1 MGDSAPGWD
10 LPRQQDQDTGRHRTK
25 WIIAGAVGVTV
36 LAIGAVLL
44 LRDGDSDSPEGAA
57 RAEAERFLGAWADGD
72 PEAAAAFT
80 DDPEAAASLL
90 ESVQRNLGAEETAL
104 TVSGEPARGD
114 LSAGAPEASYAVPFT
129 AAFTLP
135 GLGEWSYESSL
146 YVVRDG
152 PEDEGWHVHWE
163 SPLVHPELVDGQTL
177 VLSTDRPERAPIL
190 AADGSQLAGPSAV
203 WDLSIWPARL
213 TDPDAAWE
221 ALDGLDV
228 GLDTGAL
235 ADRVEDSDPDQAVSV
250 VSLRDQVFREHED
263 ELRAVEG
270 LQFAEDTRP
279 LAHLA
284 RTVVGGID
292 PATGTGSSGLQG
304 RYEEQLAGT
313 ASATVVIADRESG
326 DAVEVLYEQE
336 GGEPGTP
343 VQTTIDAGMQRAA
356 EAALEGTDQA
366 GSIVAVRPSTGE
378 VLAAADSPLDG
389 GDRSLSGQLAPGST
403 FKVITTA
410 ALLESGTAPGEAIGC
425 PKYETV
431 EGYRFQNQNEFELGP
446 DTTLHEA
453 FTASCNTAYIGNRDR
468 FDNDTL
474 RLTAEAFGIGV
485 EWDLGAG
492 SFDGSVPDAE
502 GASDLAASLIGQGR
516 VQASP
521 LVMAS
526 VAATVAEGTF
536 HQPVLVPEAVPDP
549 AAAPRELSAETVDA
563 LRTMMRDT
571 VTQGT
576 ATVLAD
582 VPGVAHAKT
591 GTAEFDT
598 GDGELS
604 TNAWLIGYLGEA
616 DLAFAVLLLDGG
628 SGGATAGPIAVDFL
642 TGFQE

>member
-1 MGDSAPGWD
+1 MADSAPGWG
-10 LPRQQDQDTGRHRTK
+10 PQGRPEPETTGGNRTK
-25 WIIAGAVGVTV
+25 WIIGGAVAVTV

-44 LRDGDSDSPEGAA
+44 LRDGDEDPASAA
-57 RAEAERFLGAWADGD
+57 RAEAQKFLDAWAEGD
-72 PEAAAAFT
+72 LEGAAAHTDDAEAAG
-80 DDPEAAASLL
+80 SLL
-90 ESVQRNLGAEETAL
+90 ESVQRNLGAEATAL
-104 TVSGEPARGD
+104 TIDGEVVRAELGE
-114 LSAGAPEASYAVPFT
+114 GVPEAAYTVPFT
-129 AAFTLP
+129 ASFTLP
-135 GLGEWSYESSL
+135 GVGEWSYESSL
-146 YVVRDG
+146 YAALDG
-152 PEDEGWHVHWE
+152 VEDDTWHVHWE
-163 SPLVHPELVDGQTL
+163 SPLVHPELSEGQTL
-177 VLSTDRPERAPIL
+177 VLSTDQSERAPIL
-190 AADGSQLAGPSAV
+190 AADGSQLAGPSVV

-213 TDPDAAWE
+213 SDPEAAYE
-221 ALDGLDV
+221 ALDGLEV
-228 GLDTGAL
+228 GLDTEAL
-235 ADRVEDSDPDQAVSV
+235 ADRVEASDPDQAVSV
-250 VSLRDQVFREHED
+250 VSLRDEVFREHED
-263 ELRAVEG
+263 TLRGVEG
-270 LQFAEDTRP
+270 LQFAEDSRP

-284 RTVVGGID
+284 RTVVGGLD
-292 PATGTGSSGLQG
+292 PATGAGSSGLQG

-313 ASATVVIADRESG
+313 PSAAVVIADRESG

-343 VQTTIDAGMQRAA
+343 VQTTIDADVQRAA

-410 ALLESGTAPGEAIGC
+410 ALLEGGTAPGEAIGC

-446 DTTLHEA
+446 ATTLHEA
-453 FTASCNTAYIGNRDR
+453 FTASCNTAYIANRDR
-468 FDNDTL
+468 FEPDTL

-485 EWDLGAG
+485 AWDLGTG

-502 GASDLAASLIGQGR
+502 GANDLSASLIGQAR

-526 VAATVAEGTF
+526 VAATVAEGAF
-536 HQPVLVPEAVPDP
+536 HQPVLVPDAVAEPTP
-549 AAAPRELSAETVDA
+549 APSELSADTYAA
-563 LRTMMRDT
+563 LRSMMRDT
-571 VTQGT
+571 VTDGT
-576 ATVLAD
+576 ATVLGS
-582 VPGVAHAKT
+582 VPGTPHAKT

-604 TNAWLIGYLGEA
+604 TNAWLIGYLGDA

-628 SGGATAGPIAVDFL
+628 SGGATAGPVAVDFL